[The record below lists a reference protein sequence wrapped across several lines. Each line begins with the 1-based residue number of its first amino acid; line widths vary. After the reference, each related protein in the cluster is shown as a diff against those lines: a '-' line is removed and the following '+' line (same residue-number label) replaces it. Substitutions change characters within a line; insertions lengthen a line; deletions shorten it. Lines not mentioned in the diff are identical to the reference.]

1 MEVKQ
6 KIVLFDFDGTLTT
19 RDTLLLF
26 IRFACGRW
34 AFLWGM
40 LCYAPLLVL
49 MKLRLYHNGKTKQ
62 KVFSHFFR
70 GWTAER
76 FSQCGREFASQYRHI
91 LRADTV
97 ETLRQAQ
104 QDGARVL
111 IVSASITHW
120 VQPFFPD
127 VEVVGTQIEIENG
140 IVTGRFVT
148 PNCYGPEKVRR
159 VTEIIGDRT
168 PYYIIAYGDSRGDR
182 ELLAWADEGNNVKM
196 KK

>member
-1 MEVKQ
+1 MEVRK
-6 KIVLFDFDGTLTT
+6 KIVIFDFDGTLTT

-62 KVFSHFFR
+62 KIFSHFFR
-70 GWTAER
+70 GWTLER
-76 FSQCGREFASQYRHI
+76 FNESCREFASQYHHI

-97 ETLRQAQ
+97 EALRQAQ
-104 QDGARVL
+104 QDGARVF
-111 IVSASITHW
+111 IVSASIDHW

-127 VEVVGTQIEIENG
+127 VEVVGTQIEVQDG
-140 IVTGRFVT
+140 VLTGRFLT

-159 VTEIIGDRT
+159 VMDIIADRT
-168 PYYIIAYGDSRGDR
+168 PYYICAYGDSRGDR
-182 ELLAWADEGNNVKM
+182 ELLAWADKGKNVKM

>member
-1 MEVKQ
+1 MEVRK
-6 KIVLFDFDGTLTT
+6 KIVIFDFDGTLTT

-26 IRFACGRW
+26 IRFACGQW

-62 KVFSHFFR
+62 KVFFHFFR
-70 GWTAER
+70 GWTLER
-76 FSQCGREFASQYRHI
+76 FNESCREFAAQYPHI
-91 LRADTV
+91 LRAETV

-104 QDGARVL
+104 QDGARVF
-111 IVSASITHW
+111 IVSASIDNW

-127 VEVVGTQIEIENG
+127 VEVVGTQIEVQDG
-140 IVTGRFVT
+140 ILTGRFLT

-159 VTEIIGDRT
+159 VTNTIGERSS
-168 PYYIIAYGDSRGDR
+168 YYITAYGDSRGDR
-182 ELLAWADEGNNVKM
+182 EMLQWADQGIKVKE
-196 KK
+196 